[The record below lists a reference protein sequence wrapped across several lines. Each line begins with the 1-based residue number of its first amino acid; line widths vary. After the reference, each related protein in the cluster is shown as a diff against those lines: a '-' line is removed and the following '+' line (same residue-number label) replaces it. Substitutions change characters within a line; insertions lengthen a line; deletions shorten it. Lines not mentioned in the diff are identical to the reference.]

1 MLDPKTLKQD
11 EEGLYDAGVD
21 FNIITT
27 SVGAYHSIRPENYKT
42 DWNRPSLASP
52 HFCASYIRNDML
64 GTAPV
69 HNVLYGFSSMGSNSL
84 ALSGAGDI
92 YSHGTSLISQSEESE
107 KYYGPEKQLYISA
120 QNGKFKYNE
129 MDFKR
134 IQDGVKKSPD
144 YILVFKRDGVID
156 NIEEAK
162 KASSDW
168 DNLPIVVIDVNKV
181 LDRNI
186 DKSISVLANGVSTAV
201 DVGKINYSVGEKPV
215 TRYFINAYGLGFDAK
230 VLQLTNNLQH
240 TFKGASW
247 TYTLALFMTL
257 FKNRSQ
263 VMEYEF
269 DGGETFKGLSY
280 TASMGNGCYTGGGL
294 KQTPEAVPTD
304 GLLDI
309 MVVENLNLIKILKAI
324 PLLFKGKLLEHNSVH
339 LYKAKKIKFKHRN

>member
-1 MLDPKTLKQD
+1 MKNWALIANKYAGTRSTKNFWKKMD
-11 EEGLYDAGVD
+11 EKFSRVGITVD
-21 FNIITT
+21 YFFTER
-27 SVGAYHSIRPENYKT
+27 VGHARE
-42 DWNRPSLASP
+42 LA
-52 HFCASYIRNDML
+52 AQILQKGYTNLAVMGGD
-64 GTAPV
+64 GT
-69 HNVLYGFSSMGSNSL
+69 FS
-84 ALSGAGDI
+84 
-92 YSHGTSLISQSEESE
+92 E
-107 KYYGPEKQLYISA
+107 
-120 QNGKFKYNE
+120 
-129 MDFKR
+129 
-134 IQDGVKKSPD
+134 
-144 YILVFKRDGVID
+144 VID
-156 NIEEAK
+156 GLMKSGEELSK
-162 KASSDW
+162 LNVGLIPFGTGNDW
-168 DNLPIVVIDVNKV
+168 GRYWN
-181 LDRNI
+181 LDRDI
-186 DKSISVLANGVSTAV
+186 EKSIQVLATGKVETV
-201 DVGKINYSVGEKPV
+201 DVGKIKYDSEGEDI

-230 VLQLTNNLQH
+230 VLELTNNLQH

-339 LYKAKKIKFKHRN
+339 LYKAKKIKVKSEKPIISEVDGILQGLTNEIEVELLPKQINFIS